1 MRRKVLA
8 SALSVLLVTAS
19 VPVPAIAE
27 GIDDVQPVAIEQ
39 AAAPEEAADE
49 AADGE
54 QVPADNATE
63 PAADEATASDAG
75 EAVVDEAAETENAI
89 AAEEPAAEATDEAE
103 GADAEA
109 ATVADVADTAAAT
122 PATQAAGDP
131 YETEAPAYDAAKLA
145 GIYGSV
151 HYRVGD
157 GAKNSTSI
165 VNANNIAY
173 IGKPMK
179 DNETGGWKIVVTLK
193 SDLTAA
199 DLGLRS
205 WEVGGNDPKQLYVA
219 DTSDLSIQFKT
230 DSATDGT
237 WGVSSTAG
245 AEITFTS
252 EQPKPQNPGTINIT
266 DVISTLGTINYT
278 LKTAD
283 GGTYDARTEI
293 ATDANMA
300 NLGSTYWNGSAWAAD
315 VTLQAFDTPEAYG
328 IEVPAF
334 FAGDYQ
340 LDAEASKLTVTFVYQ
355 DGAWT
360 CPYENIARL
369 VFTEVTAP
377 TVDDIAGMWGVAY
390 YTLRNADGSEGYTV
404 TTQLKADALSVGTPY
419 LDNGAWKVDITVDA
433 LTSPE
438 DYDIMVPGWHDE
450 EYKLNAGDS
459 KLTFTMTRN
468 VDGTW
473 SADPLDTATL
483 VFDPVVAPAFD
494 INNEL
499 NVYGTVR
506 YQLNKADDTTYE
518 DNTHLVSADNIAS
531 VGIPYQTEDGCWA
544 VDVTLKDTA
553 TPDDYEVP
561 NWALGDG
568 AWKLDTNASDL
579 TLTFRTLSPE
589 GTTWYCSGAD
599 RANLVFAEQADAPD
613 EKPGTGDGTE
623 KPGTGTGTEQPGDDT
638 KAPVTDDAQDKGN
651 ASDNQ
656 AKDTQEAAA
665 DEDTLTQTGDPADG
679 LAVIAAGGVLAVV
692 AGIEL
697 KRRSAGERL

>member
-1 MRRKVLA
+1 M
-8 SALSVLLVTAS
+8 
-19 VPVPAIAE
+19 
-27 GIDDVQPVAIEQ
+27 
-39 AAAPEEAADE
+39 
-49 AADGE
+49 
-54 QVPADNATE
+54 
-63 PAADEATASDAG
+63 
-75 EAVVDEAAETENAI
+75 
-89 AAEEPAAEATDEAE
+89 
-103 GADAEA
+103 
-109 ATVADVADTAAAT
+109 
-122 PATQAAGDP
+122 
-131 YETEAPAYDAAKLA
+131 
-145 GIYGSV
+145 
-151 HYRVGD
+151 
-157 GAKNSTSI
+157 
-165 VNANNIAY
+165 
-173 IGKPMK
+173 
-179 DNETGGWKIVVTLK
+179 
-193 SDLTAA
+193 
-199 DLGLRS
+199 
-205 WEVGGNDPKQLYVA
+205 
-219 DTSDLSIQFKT
+219 
-230 DSATDGT
+230 
-237 WGVSSTAG
+237 
-245 AEITFTS
+245 
-252 EQPKPQNPGTINIT
+252 
-266 DVISTLGTINYT
+266 
-278 LKTAD
+278 
-283 GGTYDARTEI
+283 
-293 ATDANMA
+293 
-300 NLGSTYWNGSAWAAD
+300 
-315 VTLQAFDTPEAYG
+315 
-328 IEVPAF
+328 
-334 FAGDYQ
+334 
-340 LDAEASKLTVTFVYQ
+340 
-355 DGAWT
+355 
-360 CPYENIARL
+360 
-369 VFTEVTAP
+369 
-377 TVDDIAGMWGVAY
+377 
-390 YTLRNADGSEGYTV
+390 

-531 VGIPYQTEDGCWA
+531 FGIPYQTEDGCWA